1 MEKLDEIEIVKCAGW
16 LDKVYEVSKN
26 TPVST
31 MPIEKLPYMSIAPK
45 VAVAIK
51 CVGEPRLKT
60 KDNRNYAWMD
70 VELIE
75 PATISEKVGDE
86 YLDKTVPKGTKVSM
100 DMKRHASLWRQFE
113 KFLPAD
119 GRELVIVN
127 LGKRTFETKKAPSGH
142 ATGYDYRIVTLAEM
156 KAKLK
161 QK

>member
-1 MEKLDEIEIVKCAGW
+1 MEKLEEIEIVKCAGW
-16 LDKVYEVSKN
+16 LENVYEVAKN

-31 MPIEKLPYMSIAPK
+31 TPIVKLPAMSVAPK
-45 VAVAIK
+45 IAVAVK

-70 VELIE
+70 MELIE
-75 PATISEKVGDE
+75 PALVSEKVGDE
-86 YLDKTVPKGTKVSM
+86 YQERTAPKGTKVAM

-119 GRELVIVN
+119 GKELVIVN
-127 LGKRTFETKKAPSGH
+127 LGKRTFKTDKAPSGK
-142 ATGYDYRIVTLAEM
+142 ATGYDYRVVTLAEM

-161 QK
+161 GK